1 MDFNPSPRIK
11 ILYAIQGTGNGHLSR
26 AREIIPILQQKGE
39 VDLLVSG
46 TQADVDLPYPVKY
59 RFKGLC
65 FIFGKKGGIDVMATY
80 RKSNLK
86 RLYEEIKS
94 LPIENYDLVINDF
107 EPVSAWACRRKHQHC
122 VGLSHQA
129 AVIHK
134 NAPRPEK
141 KDLFGKAI
149 LFNYAP
155 VSVSYG
161 FHFASYGDN
170 MFTPVIRSEIRNL
183 TAEIKPHY
191 TVYLPADSDK
201 RIIRILSEIKNIEWQ
216 VFSKHSR
223 SNYREENVHI
233 RPIENDAFIR
243 SLVSCT
249 GILCG
254 AGFETPAEALFLKK
268 KLLVIPMKGQYEQ
281 QCNAAAIATLGVP
294 VLKSLK
300 SKHLEKIKSWV
311 ANPQSIPVNYPDIT
325 ENIIDQLIQ
334 ENKDEKNRLP
344 VSLGN
349 GIHSVKSLKEKSL
362 EKILHQSADKHAV

>member
-1 MDFNPSPRIK
+1 MK

-26 AREIIPILQQKGE
+26 AREIIPILQRKGE
-39 VDLLVSG
+39 LDLLISG

-86 RLYEEIKS
+86 RLYSEIKS
-94 LPIENYDLVINDF
+94 LPVENYDLVLNDF
-107 EPVSAWACRRKHQHC
+107 EPVSAWACRTKHKHC

-134 NAPRPEK
+134 NAPKPEK
-141 KDLFGKAI
+141 KDLLGKAI
-149 LFNYAP
+149 LNHYAP

-161 FHFASYGDN
+161 FHFANYSKDI
-170 MFTPVIRSEIRNL
+170 FTPVIRSEIRNPEV
-183 TAEIKPHY
+183 EIKPHY
-191 TVYLPADSDK
+191 TVYLPAYSDK
-201 RIIRILSEIKNIEWQ
+201 RIIRVLSEIRDINWH
-216 VFSKHSR
+216 VFSKHTKAT
-223 SNYREENVHI
+223 YREGNVFI
-233 RPIENDAFIR
+233 RPIENDLFIE

-254 AGFETPAEALFLKK
+254 AGFETPAEALFLQK

-281 QCNAAAIATLGVP
+281 QCNAAALGTLGVP

-300 SKHLEKIKSWV
+300 DKHLEKIKSWTQI
-311 ANPQSIPVNYPDIT
+311 PQTIPVIYPDIT
-325 ENIIDQLIQ
+325 EKIIDMVMRENISYQVKPAVSS
-334 ENKDEKNRLP
+334 ENK
-344 VSLGN
+344 
-349 GIHSVKSLKEKSL
+349 IQSVKALKEKTL
-362 EKILHQSADKHAV
+362 ERILKQSSD

>member
-1 MDFNPSPRIK
+1 MK

-39 VDLLVSG
+39 LDLLISG
-46 TQADVDLPYPVKY
+46 TQADVDLPYPIKY

-65 FIFGKKGGIDVMATY
+65 FIFGKKGGVDIMATY
-80 RKSNLK
+80 RKSNLR

-94 LPIENYDLVINDF
+94 LPIEDYDLVINDF
-107 EPVSAWACRRKHQHC
+107 EPVSAWACRKKHKHC

-141 KDLFGKAI
+141 KDLLGKAI
-149 LFNYAP
+149 LLNYAP

-161 FHFASYGDN
+161 FHFANYSKEI
-170 MFTPVIRSEIRNL
+170 FTPVIRSEIRGPV
-183 TAEIKPHY
+183 AEIKPHY
-191 TVYLPADSDK
+191 TVYLPAYSDK
-201 RIIRILSEIKNIEWQ
+201 RIIRVLSEISDIKWQ
-216 VFSKHSR
+216 VFSKHSKET
-223 SNYREENVHI
+223 YREKNVFI
-233 RPIENDAFIR
+233 RPIENNLFIE

-268 KLLVIPMKGQYEQ
+268 KLLVVPMKGQYEQ
-281 QCNAAAIATLGVP
+281 QCNAAALTTLGVP

-300 SKHLEKIKSWV
+300 DKHLDKIKSWTQH
-311 ANPQSIPVNYPDIT
+311 PQSIPVLYPDIT
-325 ENIIDQLIQ
+325 GKIIDMVIRENILD
-334 ENKDEKNRLP
+334 ENGLARSNDDE
-344 VSLGN
+344 
-349 GIHSVKSLKEKSL
+349 IHSVKILKAKSL
-362 EKILHQSADKHAV
+362 ERILKQSAD